1 MGNAVNGILF
11 QPPEPSYLP
20 DPNLIWLN
28 TRSNERIACFFLNRG
43 APLTVLF
50 SHGNAEDL
58 GMILHYFQDT
68 VPDLPCNIFA
78 YDYAGYGHSS
88 GSPSEAEVYSDIE
101 TCFLYLRDVLGIP
114 WEQIVLFGRSLGS
127 AASTHLAALTP
138 VRGIILQCPM
148 LSLFRIAFNS
158 NFSLPGDQLT
168 TVDRLERIEAPTL
181 VIHGTDDEIVPFW
194 HGVEIYKGCRN
205 KSVEPYWV
213 DGGEHNNL
221 EIVDNPEFVRR
232 IVDFL
237 RHLES
242 DPIDEILRN
251 QLIKI

>member
-1 MGNAVNGILF
+1 
-11 QPPEPSYLP
+11 
-20 DPNLIWLN
+20 
-28 TRSNERIACFFLNRG
+28 
-43 APLTVLF
+43 
-50 SHGNAEDL
+50 
-58 GMILHYFQDT
+58 MILHYFQDT